1 MRVLL
6 VISDLTLKIKVKQ
19 TQVIFRSGFFSTAL
33 TWLMDCMIPVLGGT
47 WSTIS
52 RVETDARNPCLV

>member
-19 TQVIFRSGFFSTAL
+19 TQVIFRSGFFFHRINVVDGL
-33 TWLMDCMIPVLGGT
+33 HDPCTW
-47 WSTIS
+47 WH
-52 RVETDARNPCLV
+52 VEHHI